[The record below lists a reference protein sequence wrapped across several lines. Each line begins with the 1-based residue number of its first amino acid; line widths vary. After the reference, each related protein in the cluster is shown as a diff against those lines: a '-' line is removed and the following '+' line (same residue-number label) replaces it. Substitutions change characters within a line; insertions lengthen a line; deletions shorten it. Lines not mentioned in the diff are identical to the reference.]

1 MQYDE
6 ITKKYFVQ
14 NVGTWFLKDTSLR
27 LNDEVMSMMYY
38 FSYIL
43 YIIYVNIQCY
53 FSRIIS
59 YEYGNN

>member
-27 LNDEVMSMMYY
+27 LNDEVMSMIYY
-38 FSYIL
+38 FSYII
-43 YIIYVNIQCY
+43 YIIYVTTQ
-53 FSRIIS
+53 
-59 YEYGNN
+59 